1 MTLDPCTPDE
11 WRRDPYG
18 VAERTLEQ
26 QIKWALEA
34 GDGLYKESDIRISGR
49 KTKDNPNGF
58 DKAYMVANIPSWVE
72 NWRNWLK
79 DAPWMIWIAED
90 GQPGSELVLTFEL
103 GGQEVRGSID
113 RVLVSTTDP
122 NRLAIVDLKGE
133 IGRAS
138 CREREQLSE

>member
-1 MTLDPCTPDE
+1 VVHRITEALDKADLGIMTLDPCTPDE
-11 WRRDPYG
+11 WRRDPYM

-79 DAPWMIWIAED
+79 DAPWR
-90 GQPGSELVLTFEL
+90 SEERRVGKERRA
-103 GGQEVRGSID
+103 RGAPRCARKD
-113 RVLVSTTDP
+113 
-122 NRLAIVDLKGE
+122 
-133 IGRAS
+133 
-138 CREREQLSE
+138 